1 MGTKLRIALIIA
13 LQSLA
18 LLSMIAM
25 RQWTLNTGTS
35 VILETVPID
44 PRSLFS
50 GDYVRLN
57 YKISNIRVDE
67 ISGEREFKRH
77 DCVYV
82 LLKEGDPYWQ
92 PVSIHHN
99 KPAAPTGHVAIKG
112 EVNYI
117 NDFFWDQETRKSEKG
132 KNINVRYGIESY
144 FVPEGK
150 GRGLER
156 PKEGEKVAILVA
168 VDKFGTAGI
177 KSLLVN
183 GKERFRE
190 SLF

>member
-13 LQSLA
+13 LQTLA
-18 LLSMIAM
+18 LFSMIAM
-25 RQWTLNTGTS
+25 RQWTLSTGTS
-35 VILETVPID
+35 VTLETAPID

-57 YKISNIRVDE
+57 YKISDIRLDG
-67 ISGEREFKRH
+67 ISGDSEFKRH

-82 LLKEGDPYWQ
+82 LLKESDPYWQ
-92 PVSIHHN
+92 PVSVHHN
-99 KPAAPTGHVAIKG
+99 KPTVPPGHLAIKG
-112 EVNYI
+112 EVNYANEI
-117 NDFFWDQETRKSEKG
+117 SWNQETGKSEKA

-144 FVPEGK
+144 FLPEGE

-156 PKEGEKVAILVA
+156 PKEGEKVTILVA
-168 VDKFGTAGI
+168 VDRYGNAGI

-183 GKERFRE
+183 GNERFRE

>member
-13 LQSLA
+13 VQTLA
-18 LLSMIAM
+18 LFSIIAM

-35 VILETVPID
+35 IILETLPVD

-57 YKISNIRVDE
+57 YKISNLKVDE
-67 ISGEREFKRH
+67 ISGDRDFKRH

-92 PVSIHHN
+92 PVSIHHS
-99 KPAAPTGHVAIKG
+99 KPAAPPGHVAIKG
-112 EVNYI
+112 EVNYV
-117 NDFFWDQETRKSEKG
+117 NDFFWNQETGKSEKG

-144 FVPEGK
+144 FVPEGE

-156 PKEGEKVAILVA
+156 PKEGEKVTIIVA

-190 SLF
+190 LLF

>member
-1 MGTKLRIALIIA
+1 MGTKLRIAVIIA
-13 LQSLA
+13 LQTLA

-25 RQWTLNTGTS
+25 RQWTLNTGTH
-35 VILETVPID
+35 VILETAPID

-57 YKISNIRVDE
+57 YKISNIRVGE
-67 ISGEREFKRH
+67 VSGDREFKRH

-92 PVSIHHN
+92 PVSVHHN
-99 KPAAPTGHVAIKG
+99 KPTVPPGHVAIKG
-112 EVNYI
+112 DVNYV
-117 NDFFWDQETRKSEKG
+117 NDFFWNQETQKSEKV
-132 KNINVRYGIESY
+132 KHINIRYGIESY
-144 FVPEGK
+144 FVPEGE
-150 GRGLER
+150 GRALER
-156 PKEGEKVAILVA
+156 PKEGEKITILVA
-168 VDKFGTAGI
+168 VDRYGNAGI

-183 GKERFRE
+183 GKDRYTE

>member
-1 MGTKLRIALIIA
+1 MGTKLRIAIIIA
-13 LQSLA
+13 LQTLA
-18 LLSMIAM
+18 LFSMIAM

-67 ISGEREFKRH
+67 ISGDKEFKRH

-92 PVSIHHN
+92 PLSIHRN
-99 KPAAPTGHVAIKG
+99 KPVAPPGHVAIKG
-112 EVNYI
+112 EVIYL
-117 NDFFWDQETRKSEKG
+117 NDVIWNQETQKSEKV
-132 KNINVRYGIESY
+132 KNINIRYGIESY
-144 FVPEGK
+144 FVPEGE

-156 PKEGEKVAILVA
+156 PKEGEKVTIRVA
-168 VDKFGTAGI
+168 VDRYGNAGI

-183 GKERFRE
+183 GNERYTE

>member
-1 MGTKLRIALIIA
+1 MGTKLRIGLIIA
-13 LQSLA
+13 FQTLA
-18 LLSMIAM
+18 LLFMIGM

-35 VILETVPID
+35 VILETLPVD

-67 ISGEREFKRH
+67 ISGDRDFKRH

-82 LLKEGDPYWQ
+82 LLEEGVPYWQ
-92 PVSIHHN
+92 PVSIHHT
-99 KPAAPTGHVAIKG
+99 KPAVPPGHVAIKG
-112 EVNYI
+112 EINYF
-117 NDFFWDQETRKSEKG
+117 NDIFWDQVTGKSEKA

-144 FVPEGK
+144 FVPEGE

-156 PKEGEKVAILVA
+156 PKEGEKVTILVA
-168 VDKFGTAGI
+168 VDRYGNAGI

-183 GKERFRE
+183 GKERYAE

>member
-1 MGTKLRIALIIA
+1 MGTKLRIAIIIV

-35 VILETVPID
+35 VILETAPID

-57 YKISNIRVDE
+57 YKISNIRL
-67 ISGEREFKRH
+67 GEMAGDKDFKRH

-92 PVSIHHN
+92 PVSIHHD
-99 KPAAPTGHVAIKG
+99 KPAAPPGHVAIKG
-112 EVNYI
+112 EVNYMSD
-117 NDFFWDQETRKSEKG
+117 NVWNQETQKSEQV
-132 KNINVRYGIESY
+132 KNVNIKYGIESY
-144 FVPEGK
+144 FVPEGE
-150 GRGLER
+150 GRELER
-156 PKEGEKVAILVA
+156 PKEGEKVTIRVA
-168 VDKFGTAGI
+168 VDRYGNAGI
-177 KSLLVN
+177 KFLLVN
-183 GKERFRE
+183 GKERYRE